1 MNGAGSETANAWVI
15 RGRKLTPCD
24 LATARRLVAEFFRA
38 GRCRIAAELA
48 RHWQWRSGSGRFKER
63 AALAILVALAGRG
76 WLSLPPPLIVHGPV
90 RDQGDPLPR
99 VEPLG
104 PQAGGLRDYCPLH
117 WQLVASAEQ
126 RRQWRGVLARHHYL
140 GAPALVGAQLQYLVY
155 SRQGDLLGALGWQ
168 SAVERLDCRDR
179 LVGVSGRAELRTRFL
194 AHAVNNV
201 RFLVLP
207 WARVPHLASALLGQ
221 GLACLQRDWPRH
233 YGAPVWLVESFVDR
247 TRFSGVA
254 YRAANG
260 VALGWTRGYAK
271 HQGQFV
277 YHGQPKEVYV

>member
-1 MNGAGSETANAWVI
+1 
-15 RGRKLTPCD
+15 
-24 LATARRLVAEFFRA
+24 
-38 GRCRIAAELA
+38 
-48 RHWQWRSGSGRFKER
+48 
-63 AALAILVALAGRG
+63 
-76 WLSLPPPLIVHGPV
+76 
-90 RDQGDPLPR
+90 
-99 VEPLG
+99 
-104 PQAGGLRDYCPLH
+104 
-117 WQLVASAEQ
+117 
-126 RRQWRGVLARHHYL
+126 LARHHYL

-221 GLACLQRDWPRH
+221 GLACLQKDWPRH

-247 TRFSGVA
+247 TRFSGVS

-277 YHGQPKEVYV
+277 YHGQPKEVYVYVIEPRLRPMLFEDPAPALVTREFVLAQRRTGNPQPQARRTPSTTFH